1 MSSCIFLF
9 LPPWLVTSAPQ
20 GVTRAGA
27 VMSLAIPV
35 PERTGRRGDSL
46 AHSLWR
52 WGMGHSG
59 VGGLMLEGAS
69 EVAGWAP
76 RGALLPQ
83 GPLLGVWWAQGA
95 LKASAH
101 LLPHRSHR
109 RPLTRLWSVP
119 L

>member
-1 MSSCIFLF
+1 MSSCVFLF

-46 AHSLWR
+46 AHSLRR

-83 GPLLGVWWAQGA
+83 GPLLARAGCVVGAGRTESQRSPAAAQE
-95 LKASAH
+95 S
-101 LLPHRSHR
+101 S
-109 RPLTRLWSVP
+109 
-119 L
+119 

>member
-1 MSSCIFLF
+1 MSSCVFLF
-9 LPPWLVTSAPQ
+9 LPPRLVTSAPQ

-27 VMSLAIPV
+27 VMSLAIH
-35 PERTGRRGDSL
+35 SL
-46 AHSLWR
+46 AHSLRR

-76 RGALLPQ
+76 RGTLLPQ
-83 GPLLGVWWAQGA
+83 GPLLAPELAMWWAQGGHWKPA
-95 LKASAH
+95 LACCRTEVIAG
-101 LLPHRSHR
+101 
-109 RPLTRLWSVP
+109 PLTRLWSVP